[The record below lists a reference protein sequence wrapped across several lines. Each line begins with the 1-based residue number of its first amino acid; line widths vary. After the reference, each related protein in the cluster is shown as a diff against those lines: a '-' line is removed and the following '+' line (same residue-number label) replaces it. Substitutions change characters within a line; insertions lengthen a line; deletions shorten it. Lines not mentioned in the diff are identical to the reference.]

1 MNSDRNSSQISHR
14 SKELITI
21 HNCDFKEY
29 QIINEYILDKS

>member
-1 MNSDRNSSQISHR
+1 MNCDRNSKVSLR